1 MTVSRTPAEV
11 LAESRRRDS
20 RTKRQRVLAVVDQLL
35 AQGDPVIFAAV
46 ARTAGVSNWLV
57 YADGVREHIDKA
69 RAQQAS
75 RPARDRQSE
84 GTASTASLR
93 TDLELSRTEIRTL
106 REERDKLKA
115 ALQRSLGQQ
124 LDQAATKDLVA
135 QIDEL
140 TSHNHELSTH
150 LQQVQQDNT
159 QLSQRL
165 EEAEDNLAA
174 ARTSLRRM
182 IGTKAVSVAADAAK
196 SYLF

>member
-35 AQGDPVIFAAV
+35 AQGDPVTFAAV

-57 YADGVREHIDKA
+57 YADGVREHIDEA

-75 RPARDRQSE
+75 RPSRDRQSG

-93 TDLELSRTEIRTL
+93 TDLELSRTEIRAL

-115 ALQRSLGQQ
+115 ALQRSLGHQ

-135 QIDEL
+135 RIDEL
-140 TSHNHELSTH
+140 TSHNQELSTQ
-150 LQQVQQDNT
+150 LQQVRQDNT
-159 QLSQRL
+159 QLSRRL
-165 EEAEDNLAA
+165 EEAEDDLAA

-182 IGTKAVSVAADAAK
+182 IRDESRTSGR
-196 SYLF
+196 

>member
-20 RTKRQRVLAVVDQLL
+20 RAKRQRVLAVVEQLL
-35 AQGDPVIFAAV
+35 AQGDPVTFAAV

-75 RPARDRQSE
+75 RPARDRQSG

-115 ALQRSLGQQ
+115 ARQRSLGQQ

-135 QIDEL
+135 RIDEL
-140 TSHNHELSTH
+140 TSHNHELSTQ

-159 QLSQRL
+159 QLQRRL
-165 EEAEDNLAA
+165 EEAEDDLAA
-174 ARTSLRRM
+174 ARTGLRRM
-182 IGTKAVSVAADAAK
+182 LRDESRSSGR
-196 SYLF
+196 

>member
-1 MTVSRTPAEV
+1 MAVPRTSAEV

-20 RTKRQRVLAVVDQLL
+20 RTKRQRVFSVVEQLL
-35 AQGDPVIFAAV
+35 AQGDPVTFAAV
-46 ARTAGVSNWLV
+46 ARIAGVSNWLV

-75 RPARDRQSE
+75 SPARDRQSG

-106 REERDKLKA
+106 RDERVKLKA

-135 QIDEL
+135 RIDEL
-140 TSHNHELSTH
+140 TSHNHELSTQ
-150 LQQVQQDNT
+150 LQQVRQDNT
-159 QLSQRL
+159 QLSRRL
-165 EEAEDNLAA
+165 EEAEDDLAA

-182 IGTKAVSVAADAAK
+182 IRDESRTSGR
-196 SYLF
+196 

>member
-1 MTVSRTPAEV
+1 MTVSRTSAGV
-11 LAESRRRDS
+11 LVESRRRDS
-20 RTKRQRVLAVVDQLL
+20 RTKRQRVLAVVEQLL
-35 AQGDPVIFAAV
+35 AQGDPVTFAAV
-46 ARTAGVSNWLV
+46 ARAAGVSNWLV

-75 RPARDRQSE
+75 RPARDRQSG

-124 LDQAATKDLVA
+124 LDQAGTKDLVA
-135 QIDEL
+135 RIDEL
-140 TSHNHELSTH
+140 TSRNHELATR
-150 LQQVQQDNT
+150 LRQVQQDNT
-159 QLSQRL
+159 QLQQRL
-165 EEAEDNLAA
+165 EEAEDDLAA

-182 IGTKAVSVAADAAK
+182 IREESRDNGR
-196 SYLF
+196 

>member
-1 MTVSRTPAEV
+1 MTVSRTSAEV

-20 RTKRQRVLAVVDQLL
+20 RTKRQRVLAVVEQLL
-35 AQGDPVIFAAV
+35 AQGDPVTFAAV

-69 RAQQAS
+69 RAQQAN
-75 RPARDRQSE
+75 RLARDRQSG
-84 GTASTASLR
+84 GTVSTASLR

-124 LDQAATKDLVA
+124 LDQAAAKDLVA
-135 QIDEL
+135 RIDEL
-140 TSHNHELSTH
+140 TSHNHELSTQ
-150 LQQVQQDNT
+150 LQQVRQDNT
-159 QLSQRL
+159 QLSRCL
-165 EEAEDNLAA
+165 EEAEDDLAA

-182 IGTKAVSVAADAAK
+182 IRDDSRTSGR
-196 SYLF
+196 

>member
-20 RTKRQRVLAVVDQLL
+20 RTKRQHVLAVVDQLL
-35 AQGDPVIFAAV
+35 AQGDPVTFAAV

-69 RAQQAS
+69 RAQQAR
-75 RPARDRQSE
+75 RPSHDRQCG

-93 TDLELSRTEIRTL
+93 TDLELFRTEIRTL

-124 LDQAATKDLVA
+124 LDQSATKDLVA
-135 QIDEL
+135 RIDEL
-140 TSHNHELSTH
+140 TSHNHELSTQ
-150 LQQVQQDNT
+150 LQHVRQDNT
-159 QLSQRL
+159 QLTRRL
-165 EEAEDNLAA
+165 EEAEDDLAA

-182 IGTKAVSVAADAAK
+182 IRDESRTSGR
-196 SYLF
+196 

>member
-35 AQGDPVIFAAV
+35 AQGDPVTFAAV

-75 RPARDRQSE
+75 HPARDRQSA

-106 REERDKLKA
+106 REERDRLKA

-135 QIDEL
+135 RIDEL
-140 TSHNHELSTH
+140 TSHNHELSTQ
-150 LQQVQQDNT
+150 LQQVRQDNS
-159 QLSQRL
+159 QLQQRL
-165 EEAEDNLAA
+165 EEAEDDLAA

-182 IGTKAVSVAADAAK
+182 IRDESRE
-196 SYLF
+196 SSR

>member
-35 AQGDPVIFAAV
+35 AQGDPVTFAAV

-57 YADGVREHIDKA
+57 YADGVREHIGKA

-75 RPARDRQSE
+75 RLARDRQS
-84 GTASTASLR
+84 GGNPSTASLR

-135 QIDEL
+135 RIDEL
-140 TSHNHELSTH
+140 ISHNHELSTQ
-150 LQQVQQDNT
+150 LQQVRQDNT

-165 EEAEDNLAA
+165 EEAEDDLAA
-174 ARTSLRRM
+174 ARISLRRM
-182 IGTKAVSVAADAAK
+182 IRDESR
-196 SYLF
+196 SSSC

>member
-1 MTVSRTPAEV
+1 MT
-11 LAESRRRDS
+11 
-20 RTKRQRVLAVVDQLL
+20 
-35 AQGDPVIFAAV
+35 FAAV

-75 RPARDRQSE
+75 SPARDRQPG

-135 QIDEL
+135 RIDEL
-140 TSHNHELSTH
+140 TSHNHELSTQ
-150 LQQVQQDNT
+150 LQQVRQDNT
-159 QLSQRL
+159 QLSRRL
-165 EEAEDNLAA
+165 EEAEDDLAA

-182 IGTKAVSVAADAAK
+182 IRDESRTSGR
-196 SYLF
+196 

>member
-1 MTVSRTPAEV
+1 MTVSRTPAEA

-35 AQGDPVIFAAV
+35 AQGDPVTFAAV

-75 RPARDRQSE
+75 RPARDRQSG
-84 GTASTASLR
+84 GTASTASVR

-135 QIDEL
+135 RIDEL
-140 TSHNHELSTH
+140 TSHNHELSTQ
-150 LQQVQQDNT
+150 LQQVRQDNT
-159 QLSQRL
+159 QLSRRL
-165 EEAEDNLAA
+165 EEAEDDLAA

-182 IGTKAVSVAADAAK
+182 IRDESRTSDR
-196 SYLF
+196 